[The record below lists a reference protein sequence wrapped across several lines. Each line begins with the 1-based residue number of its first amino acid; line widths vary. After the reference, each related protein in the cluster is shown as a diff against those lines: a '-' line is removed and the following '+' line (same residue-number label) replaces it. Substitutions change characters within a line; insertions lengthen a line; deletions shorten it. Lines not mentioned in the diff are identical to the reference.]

1 MRPNPAIFL
10 LSCAI
15 FSGANWPAA
24 AQIKPAAPQPATLVS
39 HRAIYDL
46 RLADASGSKAPASA
60 SGRIAFD
67 FSSDCGGF
75 NQTLRQVVDLQPDE
89 GDDRISE
96 TRSITYE
103 DAAGSDFSF
112 STARPAD
119 EGGEV
124 DGHAE
129 RDASGISIA
138 LSRPAPLRLSA
149 QPDVLFPTQHIERMI
164 EAARRGEKVLLARV
178 YDGSEDGRRIY
189 SVTAIIGKPARGP
202 DADRGAQVPA
212 FRDMTRWP
220 VSVAYFP
227 EERHDGLP
235 DYSLSFNLYENGV
248 STGLKLDY
256 GDFALR
262 GELTRIEFP
271 PPAKCGR

>member
-1 MRPNPAIFL
+1 MA
-10 LSCAI
+10 
-15 FSGANWPAA
+15 
-24 AQIKPAAPQPATLVS
+24 LVS

-46 RLADASGSKAPASA
+46 RLADASGSKAPANA
-60 SGRIAFD
+60 TGEIAFD

-75 NQTLRQVVDLQPDE
+75 NQTLRQVVDLEPDE
-89 GDDRISE
+89 GDDHISE
-96 TRSITYE
+96 TRSVTYE
-103 DAAGSDFSF
+103 DASGSDFSF
-112 STARPAD
+112 STARTAE

-129 RDASGISIA
+129 RDSQGISIA

-149 QPDVLFPTQHIERMI
+149 QSDVLFPTQHIERI
-164 EAARRGEKVLLARV
+164 IAAARRGEKILLARI

-189 SVTAIIGKPARGP
+189 NVATIIGKPKRGP

-212 FRDMTRWP
+212 FQNMTRWP

-227 EERHDGLP
+227 ENRRDGLP
-235 DYSLSFNLYENGV
+235 DYALSFNLYENGV

-256 GDFALR
+256 GDFVLR